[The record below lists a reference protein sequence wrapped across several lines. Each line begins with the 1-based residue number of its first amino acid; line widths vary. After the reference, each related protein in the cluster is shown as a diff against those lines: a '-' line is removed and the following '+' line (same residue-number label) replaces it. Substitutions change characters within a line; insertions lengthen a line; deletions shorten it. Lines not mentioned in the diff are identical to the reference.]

1 MNRYRLLLIALLL
14 MLCGWPAGAQPG
26 EEGVLRYWDFE
37 ENTGSWSSFNAQAVL
52 GLTAAAENVLA
63 GTSALELQYLFQPSG
78 SREVQVAGNALAA
91 LPGGVPGLASISLG
105 IKTSDTTTCVVGLME
120 GGGGAYLVPVFCPAG
135 TWQRVHVTL
144 ADFVP
149 VEELPDPDGRLDPI
163 QVSGCGVLDASGFL
177 AGLGQALPFAGFQPG
192 ARRLWVDEVRLL
204 STDLPPE
211 TIALPAESPA
221 AVVIDSCDRETIRF
235 VVLGG
240 EEWKA
245 AREAQGE
252 AGPGYYRFEYTL
264 PGGTLVALLRVL
276 PAGRLAQTQAL
287 HFSARCD
294 RSLRLVVSVEEKD
307 KSRYSTQVDLKVEEG
322 WKRFDLP
329 WDKFT
334 REQDSVD
341 ENDRLDPDQITLVSL
356 ADLSGL
362 FSLEDRKT
370 VLLLDDF
377 YATR

>member
-1 MNRYRLLLIALLL
+1 MNGHRLLLIALLL
-14 MLCGWPAGAQPG
+14 ALCRWPAAAQPPA
-26 EEGVLRYWDFE
+26 EGVLRYWDFE
-37 ENTGSWSSFNAQAVL
+37 ENTGSWSSLNPQAVL
-52 GLTAAAENVLA
+52 GLTATRENVLA
-63 GTSALELQYLFQPSG
+63 GTSALELQYLFQPGG
-78 SREVQVAGNALAA
+78 SREAQVAGNTLVA

-120 GGGGAYLVPVFCPAG
+120 APGGAYLAPVFCPAG
-135 TWQRVHVTL
+135 VWQRVHVAL

-149 VEELPDPDGRLDPI
+149 VEELPDPDGRLDPA
-163 QVSGCGVLDASGFL
+163 QVSACGLFDASGFL
-177 AGLGQALPFAGFQPG
+177 AGLGQTLPFAGFQPG
-192 ARRLWVDEVRLL
+192 QRRLWVDEVRLL
-204 STDLPPE
+204 STDLPAE
-211 TIALPAESPA
+211 TVALPPDSPP
-221 AVVIDSCDRETIRF
+221 AVVIDSCERETIRF

-240 EEWKA
+240 QDWKA
-245 AREAQGE
+245 TREAQAE
-252 AGPGYYRFEYTL
+252 AGPGHYRFEYTL
-264 PGGTLVALLRVL
+264 PGGTLVALLRFV
-276 PAGRLAQTQAL
+276 PQGHLAQTSAL

-307 KSRYSTQVDLKVEEG
+307 KSRYTAQVDLRAEED

-341 ENDRLDPDQITLVSL
+341 ENDRLDPEQITLVSF

-362 FSLEDRKT
+362 FSLENRKT
-370 VLLLDDF
+370 VLLLDDL